1 VSRPAVAF
9 TWAHYRTFSVSIQGL
24 PFAELGETCDQD
36 LTRIRAG
43 GRSLEVAFWF
53 GIRLPLY
60 FQSAHLEARDL
71 RLRIPAENAGNSGG
85 GEENL
90 AQRLLFRQ

>member
-1 VSRPAVAF
+1 M
-9 TWAHYRTFSVSIQGL
+9 
-24 PFAELGETCDQD
+24 
-36 LTRIRAG
+36 
-43 GRSLEVAFWF
+43 
-53 GIRLPLY
+53 PLY
-60 FQSAHLEARDL
+60 FQSRSRNSGGRDL